1 MIGGLFPDEL
11 PPGLVYVRDWLTVVD
26 QNEIV
31 QEIDAQPFGA
41 QIARRVQHYGFRY
54 DYFEASVQAT
64 GSAPPIP
71 PKMQVLAA
79 RLVDDGYFVKAP
91 NQVIVNEYLKDQGIG
106 AHIDRIS
113 FGPEVATV
121 SLLEAWPMTFRSR
134 DGQAMDVLLEVG
146 SLAVMTG
153 PTRYEWTHQIKPRK
167 FDAHTG
173 IKVERVRR
181 LSLTF
186 RTVVNLSDGESSQ
199 RTT

>member
-1 MIGGLFPDEL
+1 MVGGLFPDDL
-11 PPGLVYVRDWLTVVD
+11 PPGLVYVRDWLSVAD
-26 QNEIV
+26 QHAIV
-31 QEIDAQPFGA
+31 EEIDARPFGS
-41 QIARRVQHYGFRY
+41 QISRRVQHYGYRY
-54 DYFEASVQAT
+54 DYFEASVQAS

-79 RLVDDGYFVKAP
+79 RLVDDGHFVEFP
-91 NQVIVNEYLKDQGIG
+91 NQVIVNEYLNDQGIG
-106 AHIDRIS
+106 AHIDRVS

-121 SLLEAWPMTFRSR
+121 SLLEAWPMTFRSPE
-134 DGQAMDVLLEVG
+134 GLAMDVLLEVG

-186 RTVVNLSDGESSQ
+186 RTVISVSEGD
-199 RTT
+199 